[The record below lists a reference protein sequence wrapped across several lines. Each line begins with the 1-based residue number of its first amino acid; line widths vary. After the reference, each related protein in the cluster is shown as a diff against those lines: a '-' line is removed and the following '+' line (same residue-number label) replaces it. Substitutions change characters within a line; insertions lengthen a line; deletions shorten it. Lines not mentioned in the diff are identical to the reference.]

1 MEFVTYSTKQNELIR
16 LNPDHVVA
24 LRSFINDDGTSA
36 RFEIHTTGTL
46 VIVQEFADVDK
57 MKDEFER
64 VERLLSI
71 TQPKPKGYQPS
82 FYKREEPAL

>member
-46 VIVQEFADVDK
+46 VIVQEFADVD
-57 MKDEFER
+57 
-64 VERLLSI
+64 
-71 TQPKPKGYQPS
+71 
-82 FYKREEPAL
+82 